1 MNLFQVVTIG
11 IAIVAA
17 AWDLKT
23 RRIPNF
29 LTFGAALAAI
39 VVHTFLGGWIA
50 GGWAVAGWLVGAA
63 FFLPFFALGG
73 MGAGDVKLLAAIGA
87 WLGPGPTVWVA
98 LFSLIAGGVMGL
110 AVALAYGYL
119 TQAIAN
125 IAWMFQFWRQEGPK
139 PVPDVTLATHRGPRL
154 AYAVPVF
161 AGLMVTI
168 WLQ

>member
-39 VVHTFLGGWIA
+39 VVHTFLGGSTA
-50 GGWAVAGWLVGAA
+50 GGWAVAGWSVGAA

-73 MGAGDVKLLAAIGA
+73 MGAG
-87 WLGPGPTVWVA
+87 
-98 LFSLIAGGVMGL
+98 M
-110 AVALAYGYL
+110 
-119 TQAIAN
+119 
-125 IAWMFQFWRQEGPK
+125 
-139 PVPDVTLATHRGPRL
+139 
-154 AYAVPVF
+154 
-161 AGLMVTI
+161 
-168 WLQ
+168 